1 MLASLKSDYY
11 LLRGYFKT
19 LLGVYAFMIVIS
31 VIQGN
36 AYMANFYPAFL
47 AIYMPYTLF
56 SLSQQ
61 SGWETMLLSAPVS
74 RGGLVGG
81 RYAMCLAVDGVML
94 LISFAV
100 SCFIEPDA
108 VLENVCSVL
117 FTLTLVLALNAVLLP
132 IIYKFGV
139 NRARFVF
146 MAVCLVPALALP
158 LSDVIDCLP
167 LANAFSRIIRSVPAL
182 LGVCACAFALLGLSY
197 WISYAIYRRKEF

>member
-1 MLASLKSDYY
+1 
-11 LLRGYFKT
+11 
-19 LLGVYAFMIVIS
+19 
-31 VIQGN
+31 
-36 AYMANFYPAFL
+36 
-47 AIYMPYTLF
+47 
-56 SLSQQ
+56 
-61 SGWETMLLSAPVS
+61 
-74 RGGLVGG
+74 
-81 RYAMCLAVDGVML
+81 ML

-158 LSDVIDCLP
+158 LSDVIDFLP

-182 LGVCACAFALLGLSY
+182 LGICACALVLLGLSY
-197 WISYAIYRRKEF
+197 WISYVIYCKKEF

>member
-1 MLASLKSDYY
+1 MLASLKSDFY

-108 VLENVCSVL
+108 VLENIC
-117 FTLTLVLALNAVLLP
+117 
-132 IIYKFGV
+132 
-139 NRARFVF
+139 
-146 MAVCLVPALALP
+146 
-158 LSDVIDCLP
+158 
-167 LANAFSRIIRSVPAL
+167 
-182 LGVCACAFALLGLSY
+182 
-197 WISYAIYRRKEF
+197 